1 MQQLGRFIGIVLAIA
16 GLQLGQAE
24 PERHEAAERVLVSE
38 ALEVTSFETKY
49 GLDVVEVPAVPSS
62 LLQESS
68 SALVIRKAPVAGCPF
83 EVRAIVVGEGD
94 VRSFATVV
102 AEEES
107 NIVRV
112 GSKHR
117 FGGQSWRIQKIENDD
132 VVIKSGGRTLRCP
145 LGQ

>member
-24 PERHEAAERVLVSE
+24 PEQSGTAEHVLLSE

-49 GLDVVEVPAVPSS
+49 GLDIVEVPAVPAS
-62 LLQESS
+62 LLKERASV
-68 SALVIRKAPVAGCPF
+68 SATPQAPIAGCPF
-83 EVRAIVVGEGD
+83 EVRAIVIGEGD

-112 GSKHR
+112 GSRHR
-117 FGGQSWRIQKIENDD
+117 FGGKSWRIQTIENDD